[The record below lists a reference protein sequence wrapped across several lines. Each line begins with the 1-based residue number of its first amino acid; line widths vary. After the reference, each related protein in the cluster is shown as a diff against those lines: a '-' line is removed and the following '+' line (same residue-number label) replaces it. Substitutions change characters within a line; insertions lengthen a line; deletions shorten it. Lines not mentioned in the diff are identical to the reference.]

1 MPVCSRYNPHT
12 LKQRSTWAFCRRS
25 RRGCCRR
32 GFLQKALE
40 AQPDFTEAQYHLALL
55 YKKEQKLPQAV
66 DLLKQVVE
74 RQPKNAEAR
83 YNLGVIYVGIKQ
95 YRPAVT
101 EFEAAIALR
110 PDFREAYYSLGVCYE
125 FYISDIPKALEYY
138 RTFLALGA
146 VIRVCNSSSSRANG
160 AERQGEPR

>member
-1 MPVCSRYNPHT
+1 M
-12 LKQRSTWAFCRRS
+12 
-25 RRGCCRR
+25 
-32 GFLQKALE
+32 
-40 AQPDFTEAQYHLALL
+40 
-55 YKKEQKLPQAV
+55 
-66 DLLKQVVE
+66 VE

-101 EFEAAIALR
+101 EFEAAIAVR